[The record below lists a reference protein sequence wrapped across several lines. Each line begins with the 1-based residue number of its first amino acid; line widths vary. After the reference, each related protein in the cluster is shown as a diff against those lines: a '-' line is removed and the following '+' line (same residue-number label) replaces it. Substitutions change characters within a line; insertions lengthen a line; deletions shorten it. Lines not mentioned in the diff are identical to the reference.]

1 MICVVIDMMSYEGV
15 MWGMRL
21 VHGRGMR
28 HMHGRGMRRAYN
40 LYQPVSVAVIL
51 YAKDESGTR
60 QILAT
65 RVGFCVVRDGKY
77 NKLQ

>member
-1 MICVVIDMMSYEGV
+1 M
-15 MWGMRL
+15 
-21 VHGRGMR
+21 HGRGMT

-51 YAKDESGTR
+51 YAKDESGSR

-65 RVGFCVVRDGKY
+65 RVAFCVVRDGKY

>member
-21 VHGRGMR
+21 V
-28 HMHGRGMRRAYN
+28 HGRGMRRAYN